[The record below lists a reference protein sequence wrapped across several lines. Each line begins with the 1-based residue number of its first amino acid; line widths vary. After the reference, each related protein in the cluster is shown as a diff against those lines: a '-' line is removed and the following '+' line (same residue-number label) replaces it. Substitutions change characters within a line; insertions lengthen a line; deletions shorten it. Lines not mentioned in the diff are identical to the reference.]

1 MKDSKKKVMLQELSK
16 EEATNTYGG
25 ANAIAMVAKTVNG
38 KRCIALVAVTR

>member
-25 ANAIAMVAKTVNG
+25 ATGIAMVKVTRNG
-38 KRCIALVAVTR
+38 KVGIALIAVTR